1 MLHAVILAGGSGT
14 RFWPLSRR
22 ARPKQLLALAS
33 ERTLL
38 QETAD
43 RARAAADATWVVT
56 GAALRDEVLAQ
67 LPDVPPERVLVE
79 PEARDTAAAIGFAAR
94 IVAASDPD
102 AVLAVMPSD
111 HIIGPPRAFADVLRT
126 GAALAAS
133 RPCVVT
139 IGIQPTSPHTGYGYI
154 ERGDAQTIV
163 STGSPAVKG
172 YRCAAFREKPDRPT
186 AERWLAGGRHFWNAG
201 IFVWSARTLL
211 DLLQQHLPATR
222 AALERIADAWT
233 TPRRDAVLK
242 AEFAGL
248 QRISIDYAVLEKAKD
263 VVVLEATFAWSDVGG
278 FAALA
283 ELAGTGAVEATR
295 DGAGN
300 ASRGAPFVGL
310 DAKGCWVQGDGRLVV
325 VVGLEGVAVVQ
336 TADATLVCPLD
347 QAERIKDVVKSLDP
361 RWT

>member
-94 IVAASDPD
+94 IVAASDLD

-111 HIIGPPRAFADVLRT
+111 HVIGPTQAFADVLRAA
-126 GAALAAS
+126 AALAAS

-139 IGIQPTSPHTGYGYI
+139 IGISPTSPHTGYGYI
-154 ERGDAQTIV
+154 ERGEPQTIA
-163 STGSPAVKG
+163 STGSATVKG

-186 AERWLAGGRHFWNAG
+186 AERWLAGGRHYWNGG

-222 AALERIADAWT
+222 AALDRIADAWKG
-233 TPRRDAVLK
+233 PRRDAVLK
-242 AEFAGL
+242 AEFAGM
-248 QRISIDYAVLEKAKD
+248 QKISIDYAVLEKAKD
-263 VVVLEATFAWSDVGG
+263 VVVLEATFSWSDVGG

-283 ELAGTGAVEATR
+283 ELAATGAVEAVR
-295 DGAGN
+295 DPAGN
-300 ASRGAPFVGL
+300 SSRGAPFVGL

-336 TADATLVCPLD
+336 TPDATLVCPLD
-347 QAERIKDVVKSLDP
+347 QAERIKDVVKALDP

>member
-67 LPDVPPERVLVE
+67 LPEVPPERVLVE

-111 HIIGPPRAFADVLRT
+111 HIIGPAQAFADVLRT

-139 IGIQPTSPHTGYGYI
+139 IGIKPTSPHTGYGYI
-154 ERGDAQTIV
+154 ERGEPHPA
-163 STGSPAVKG
+163 SPTVQG
-172 YRCAAFREKPDRPT
+172 FRCAAFREKPDRPT
-186 AERWLAGGRHFWNAG
+186 AERWLAGGRHLWNAG

-211 DLLQQHLPATR
+211 DLLQRHLPATR
-222 AALERIADAWT
+222 AGLDRIADAWT
-233 TPRRDAVLK
+233 TPRRDEVLQ
-242 AEFAGL
+242 AEFKAM

-283 ELAGTGAVEATR
+283 ELAGTGAVEAMR
-295 DGAGN
+295 DQAGN
-300 ASRGAPFVGL
+300 AWRGAPFVGL
-310 DAKGCWVQGDGRLVV
+310 DAKGCWIQGDGRLVV
-325 VVGLEGVAVVQ
+325 VVGLDGVAVVQ
-336 TADATLVCPLD
+336 TPDATLVCPLD